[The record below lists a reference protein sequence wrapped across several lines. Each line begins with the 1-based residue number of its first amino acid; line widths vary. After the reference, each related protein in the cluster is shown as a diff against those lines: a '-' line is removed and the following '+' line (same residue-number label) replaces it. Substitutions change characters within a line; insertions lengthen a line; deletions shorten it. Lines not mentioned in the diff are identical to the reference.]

1 MLLGGVF
8 SVKPLTNPLIN
19 GAVTALEGGLFLVF
33 SGTFSFCAA
42 VSTELV
48 ITVVVIPDVEDTD
61 VEAAAVFFC
70 CFFFL
75 LAFEVGG
82 SVLGVRFGGQ
92 EVTVEGLLL
101 PPLTVSR
108 EEISNMVGTERN
120 SCCVIPLLSSSEEGG
135 DRVDMAFPVSPT
147 FFFLLEDEEV
157 VEERSWGPEDADESG
172 GVGLE
177 EGGG

>member
-1 MLLGGVF
+1 MLTGGVF
-8 SVKPLTNPLIN
+8 SAKPLTNPLVS
-19 GAVTALEGGLFLVF
+19 GAVTAAEGGLLLVF

-42 VSTELV
+42 VSPEIV
-48 ITVVVIPDVEDTD
+48 FTVVVIPDIEDTD
-61 VEAAAVFFC
+61 VEAAAMFFC

-82 SVLGVRFGGQ
+82 SVLAVGFGGGG
-92 EVTVEGLLL
+92 VTGEGLLL

-108 EEISNMVGTERN
+108 EEISNMVGTVRN
-120 SCCVIPLLSSSEEGG
+120 SCCVIPLLSSSEEAG
-135 DRVDMAFPVSPT
+135 DRADVGFPLSPT
-147 FFFLLEDEEV
+147 FFFLREDEEV

-172 GVGLE
+172 GAGLE